1 MINNMFKKC
10 LTTLGL
16 KNKQAQES
24 ESLRLFS
31 RNSFYSIEII

>member
-10 LTTLGL
+10 RTTLGL

-24 ESLRLFS
+24 TPCACLV
-31 RNSFYSIEII
+31 EIHFTQ